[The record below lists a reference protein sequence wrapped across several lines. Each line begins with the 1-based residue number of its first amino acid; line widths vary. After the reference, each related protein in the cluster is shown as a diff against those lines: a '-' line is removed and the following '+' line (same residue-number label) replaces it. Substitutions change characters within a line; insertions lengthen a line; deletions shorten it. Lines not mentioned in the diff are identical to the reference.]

1 MSTPYLAEIR
11 MVGWNFAAR
20 GWAFTN
26 GQLLAIAQNQALF
39 SLLGTFYGG
48 NGTST
53 FALPN
58 LQGRLPMHVGQGAGL
73 TARALGSYGG
83 VEFVTQQTTQ
93 IPGSPQSPVQAP
105 VGSQQ
110 QVQTMSPFTTINFI
124 IALQGV
130 FPSRN

>member
-26 GQLLAIAQNQALF
+26 GQLLTIAQNQALF
-39 SLLGTFYGG
+39 ALLGTTYGG
-48 NGTST
+48 NGTTT

-58 LQGRLPMHVGQGAGL
+58 LQGRLPMHLGQGAGL
-73 TARALGSYGG
+73 TARAQGSYGG

-93 IPGSPQSPVQAP
+93 IPGSPQSPVQAA
-105 VGSQQ
+105 VGFQQ
-110 QVQTMSPFTTINFI
+110 QVQTMSPFTVINFI

>member
-1 MSTPYLAEIR
+1 MSNPYLAEIR

-26 GQLLAIAQNQALF
+26 GQLLPIAQNQAVF
-39 SLLGTFYGG
+39 SLLGTTYGG
-48 NGTST
+48 NGTT
-53 FALPN
+53 MFALPN
-58 LQGRLPMHVGQGAGL
+58 LQGRLPMHFGQGAGL
-73 TARALGSYGG
+73 SARALGSYGG

-93 IPGSPQSPVQAP
+93 IPGSPQSPAQAA
-105 VGSQQ
+105 VGLQQ
-110 QVQTMSPFTTINFI
+110 QVQTMSPFTVINFI